1 MVLKW
6 ICEVLAIIM
15 CQNTM
20 FNYRTEL
27 KDMKKKNLNVRF
39 FMFLDIKI
47 RLIITN
53 MSIVRYCIE
62 YRRVDQK

>member
-1 MVLKW
+1 M
-6 ICEVLAIIM
+6 LAIIM

-47 RLIITN
+47 RLIIKN
-53 MSIVRYCIE
+53 MSIVRYCIK
-62 YRRVDQK
+62 YRRVDQKKN